1 MKVLVIVAHPN
12 RASFNHAIAQTC
24 STALTANGGEPTNGA
39 PGVLLTPPTWYSMG
53 HGPQLKNQMASYPFI
68 RTLAAA
74 PAAVGELCHTAVK
87 SLCLIEL

>member
-1 MKVLVIVAHPN
+1 MPSDSDARRPPVVPT
-12 RASFNHAIAQTC
+12 RR
-24 STALTANGGEPTNGA
+24 GEPTSGA